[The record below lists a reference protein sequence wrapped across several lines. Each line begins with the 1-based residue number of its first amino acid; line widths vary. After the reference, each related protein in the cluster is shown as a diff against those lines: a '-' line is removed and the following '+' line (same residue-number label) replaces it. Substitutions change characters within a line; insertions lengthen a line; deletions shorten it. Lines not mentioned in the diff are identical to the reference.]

1 MGVEK
6 IHTYANFATDQ
17 TSFLLCY
24 QKLVGLGAN
33 ADFRVHR
40 GVKRPIPTV
49 QSKNGKQ
56 NVWLPFTVFRFQ
68 NGKRLTVGTWIQNV
82 TKRSR

>member
-33 ADFRVHR
+33 ADFRVHG
-40 GVKRPIPTV
+40 GVKQGIYTDV
-49 QSKNGKQ
+49 QK
-56 NVWLPFTVFRFQ
+56 
-68 NGKRLTVGTWIQNV
+68 KREKKV
-82 TKRSR
+82 